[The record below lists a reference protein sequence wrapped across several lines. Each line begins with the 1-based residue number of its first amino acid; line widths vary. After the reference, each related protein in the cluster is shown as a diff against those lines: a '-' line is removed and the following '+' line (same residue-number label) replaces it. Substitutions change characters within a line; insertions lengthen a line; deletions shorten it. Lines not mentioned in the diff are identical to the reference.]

1 MSTMSDISINIK
13 NMLED
18 GYLPVTIA
26 RELDIPITWI
36 FEDTEQEELSPFT
49 TINS

>member
-1 MSTMSDISINIK
+1 MSTMSDISIDIK

-26 RELDIPITWI
+26 KQLEIPITWI
-36 FEDTEQEELSPFT
+36 FEEIEQEELSPFT
-49 TINS
+49 TVNS

>member
-36 FEDTEQEELSPFT
+36 FEYTEQEELSPFT